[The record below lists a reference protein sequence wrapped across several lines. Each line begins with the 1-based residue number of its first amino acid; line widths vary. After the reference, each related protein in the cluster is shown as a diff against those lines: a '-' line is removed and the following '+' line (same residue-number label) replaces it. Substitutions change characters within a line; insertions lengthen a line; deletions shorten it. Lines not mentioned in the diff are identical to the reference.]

1 MAAEQ
6 GLRERKKAQT
16 RQAIAEAA
24 QRLFAER
31 GFDAVTVAEV
41 AREADVS
48 QGTVFNYF
56 PTKEELFYS
65 GMVVFEAEL
74 VEAVRARP
82 PGESV
87 LAAFRGFVLE
97 GMSRL
102 DDSPNQHLGSA
113 YDGGWYVY
121 ANKDLRTILR
131 PRHVRGRFSR
141 IYCGQGRIGRCRSA
155 LLNSLASVLNT
166 NPYGENAGCG
176 VGDDQMCYDAI
187 HYRSTGGIT
196 QPDMEWQNRPTFQ
209 QTVEIPQAVP

>member
-1 MAAEQ
+1 MRAKLLGETTLQADHRLVAHLVFVRQ
-6 GLRERKKAQT
+6 QAVSLAQFFL
-16 RQAIAEAA
+16 RQA
-24 QRLFAER
+24 LH
-31 GFDAVTVAEV
+31 
-41 AREADVS
+41 ADI
-48 QGTVFNYF
+48 
-56 PTKEELFYS
+56 
-65 GMVVFEAEL
+65 
-74 VEAVRARP
+74 
-82 PGESV
+82 
-87 LAAFRGFVLE
+87 E

-131 PRHVRGRFSR
+131 PKHVRGRFSR